1 MDYLNQTAAG
11 AQPPGD
17 RNSFMDLAAQKR
29 QAPKKKRRKPLEQVM
44 YPESTQGGQA

>member
-1 MDYLNQTAAG
+1 MDFLNQTAAG

-29 QAPKKKRRKPLEQVM
+29 QAPRRKRKKTLEQVM
-44 YPESTQGGQA
+44 YPEASQGGQA